1 MHRCQYM
8 FEHCTDTCLQLH
20 NHTSFPI
27 RPDRSCDAGE
37 SQLRAGAAPYEQP
50 PSLHQSFQLTDHPGV
65 ACHAQTATATGSPHT
80 HCCHAGHPLL
90 QCHSCPQ
97 GSQTSCAG
105 CTGEEWLVS
114 SYQPGTKGIRGTLPT
129 TLAAG
134 LGATYR
140 QGVGM
145 GSYSLV
151 TPARS
156 IGPLMG
162 SFSSSK
168 VLKKTRW

>member
-8 FEHCTDTCLQLH
+8 FEYCTDTCLQLH

-27 RPDRSCDAGE
+27 RPDQPCDAGE
-37 SQLRAGAAPYEQP
+37 SQLRAGAAPSEQP

-114 SYQPGTKGIRGTLPT
+114 SYQPGTRGSEVLYPPYWLLEPHTGRVLAWAHT
-129 TLAAG
+129 TWSPQHAP
-134 LGATYR
+134 
-140 QGVGM
+140 
-145 GSYSLV
+145 S
-151 TPARS
+151 AR
-156 IGPLMG
+156 
-162 SFSSSK
+162 
-168 VLKKTRW
+168 